1 MREHCVGRLL
11 MLALLLD
18 SVLLRIVLALLVQF
32 QPLLASAADLFGSLL
47 LKVQLHCG
55 SSDWTRRGEELLL
68 YVVRSLILAV
78 CGWSSAIGVVRVR
91 ILSI

>member
-1 MREHCVGRLL
+1 MREHCIGRLL

-55 SSDWTRRGEELLL
+55 STDWT
-68 YVVRSLILAV
+68 
-78 CGWSSAIGVVRVR
+78 W
-91 ILSI
+91 

>member
-18 SVLLRIVLALLVQF
+18 SVLLRIVLALLMQF

-55 SSDWTRRGEELLL
+55 SGDWT
-68 YVVRSLILAV
+68 
-78 CGWSSAIGVVRVR
+78 W
-91 ILSI
+91 

>member
-1 MREHCVGRLL
+1 

-32 QPLLASAADLFGSLL
+32 QSLLTSAADLFGSLL

-55 SSDWTRRGEELLL
+55 SSNWTWRGE
-68 YVVRSLILAV
+68 
-78 CGWSSAIGVVRVR
+78 
-91 ILSI
+91 